1 MYGKIFEGK
10 TQDNVFKLMGNTHT
24 YTHTQSYTLIIYN
37 ITYQLPV
44 PSANSSVKK
53 YYNVY
58 IYIFKVKEGIKTF
71 FFQTGNHFR
80 SREFMGYCKALSMA

>member
-24 YTHTQSYTLIIYN
+24 YTHRQSYTLIIYN

-71 FFQTGNHFR
+71 FFPDWQP
-80 SREFMGYCKALSMA
+80 L

>member
-1 MYGKIFEGK
+1 MPWEWSFNKIEKKKVIGSLYGKIFEGK

-58 IYIFKVKEGIKTF
+58 IYIYLK
-71 FFQTGNHFR
+71 
-80 SREFMGYCKALSMA
+80 